1 MASAKRL
8 AARTKFEADAFSRSL
23 ETTETRKSPV
33 LRHYRIFPSSIAFA
47 SLSEASFP
55 SPYAIVVLTCWFGA
69 PSLDF
74 HLQPS
79 QPSLRIL
86 DAAQSSHPQGSIH
99 IATSIVTLSSS
110 TDFGLSLEKC
120 GLRQMDFVYEK
131 IAGTGNQFNFRKM
144 SYMLIS
150 RLGASRNYNL
160 MKCRRELE
168 KSCSNYKS
176 RASHCPPAP
185 QTTPTSSNP
194 PAPQQEQQILQ
205 KKGVLFQTCQETGH
219 TSRRATKQSFQYIES
234 DIQRRATRLKNKST
248 HVPRPRVHQDPGSN
262 FDPFDGYT
270 GSGFS
275 NDFSTENA
283 TAEGV
288 RDSHT
293 RYWAPQKH
301 MSGPRYVPT
310 HAESIAIRQTA
321 ALIARHC
328 AVRDKEPYMNSP
340 PQEALHGIRSAVWQA
355 RADAQSSRSA
365 EQSPEGNQADNG
377 VRITEDGCIIQHGF
391 DISPLTSSPKS
402 NIHDRCDSACD
413 LQCKTPTHMSPNQSR
428 SMAPIRSSVRNGRG
442 ARVPVCFRKQ
452 EISVP
457 PTVSTLSA
465 LVSGPVYAASG
476 ALEQDFIPVP
486 QLQAQE
492 SQQKRRMPA
501 PARTA
506 LVFVESFSSN
516 AIASDSDYD
525 SDESEKGNDKQ
536 EDSALVSAL
545 CSDGVNEDGSIANV
559 ALLNEP
565 AEIVKT
571 SNRPPQPS
579 VPPSPPSSKIPLST
593 SPEAAQAQQYRTGT
607 LLPQWLSKLPEPD
620 QQGTPVTTPH
630 DTPIRPPPP
639 QQQHPKPQFPRSRQT
654 AKLFAAHQQQG
665 RPQKPVPAHTHP
677 PCSALDIRRPAPPYI
692 FSKSDN
698 YVTALLF
705 KIEENKGKRPANFKW
720 DHVAPMH
727 GFSPCRPFYVLD

>member
-1 MASAKRL
+1 
-8 AARTKFEADAFSRSL
+8 
-23 ETTETRKSPV
+23 
-33 LRHYRIFPSSIAFA
+33 
-47 SLSEASFP
+47 
-55 SPYAIVVLTCWFGA
+55 
-69 PSLDF
+69 
-74 HLQPS
+74 
-79 QPSLRIL
+79 
-86 DAAQSSHPQGSIH
+86 
-99 IATSIVTLSSS
+99 
-110 TDFGLSLEKC
+110 
-120 GLRQMDFVYEK
+120 MDFVYEK
-131 IAGTGNQFNFRKM
+131 IAGT
-144 SYMLIS
+144 
-150 RLGASRNYNL
+150 GASRNYNL

-194 PAPQQEQQILQ
+194 PAHQQEQQILFQ
-205 KKGVLFQTCQETGH
+205 KKSVLFQTCQETGH
-219 TSRRATKQSFQYIES
+219 ASRRATKQSFQYIES
-234 DIQRRATRLKNKST
+234 DIQHRATRLKNKST
-248 HVPRPRVHQDPGSN
+248 HAPRPRVHQDLGSN

-275 NDFSTENA
+275 NDFAIENA

-293 RYWAPQKH
+293 RYWAPRMH
-301 MSGPRYVPT
+301 MSGHRYIPT

-321 ALIARHC
+321 ALIAKHC

-377 VRITEDGCIIQHGF
+377 VRITEVGCIIQHGF
-391 DISPLTSSPKS
+391 DISPLTSSPRS
-402 NIHDRCDSACD
+402 NTYDRCDSACD
-413 LQCKTPTHMSPNQSR
+413 FQCKTPTHTSPNQSR

-457 PTVSTLSA
+457 RTVSTLSA

-492 SQQKRRMPA
+492 SQQKRRVPA

-516 AIASDSDYD
+516 AIASDSEYD

-536 EDSALVSAL
+536 EDNAVISAL

-559 ALLNEP
+559 ALLNKP

-579 VPPSPPSSKIPLST
+579 VPPSPPSSKIPFST
-593 SPEAAQAQQYRTGT
+593 SPEAAQAQQYR
-607 LLPQWLSKLPEPD
+607 
-620 QQGTPVTTPH
+620 
-630 DTPIRPPPP
+630 
-639 QQQHPKPQFPRSRQT
+639 
-654 AKLFAAHQQQG
+654 
-665 RPQKPVPAHTHP
+665 
-677 PCSALDIRRPAPPYI
+677 
-692 FSKSDN
+692 
-698 YVTALLF
+698 TALLF